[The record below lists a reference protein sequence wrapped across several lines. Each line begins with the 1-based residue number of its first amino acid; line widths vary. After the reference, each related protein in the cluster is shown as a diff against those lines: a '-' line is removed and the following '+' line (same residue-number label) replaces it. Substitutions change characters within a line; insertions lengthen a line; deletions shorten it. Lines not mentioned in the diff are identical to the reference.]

1 MEETSESEVL
11 SFMLPYNVKFKIIAG
26 ILKSKRKE
34 YVLNMEDIKRAAAQ
48 DAKFS
53 TQDALLFLG
62 NNSNNTASAPAP
74 ASTTEA
80 PTGGAPVP
88 SLRRKSSAG
97 MPRHDSG
104 GLQRQTTMSNVSASS
119 RSDGATDASRKGSR
133 SRSNTEEFYTR
144 PRGASNEN
152 PSDQNPGVGALTKQP
167 SIVTKSVSSGSNPA
181 PTVTA
186 EALIL
191 RSANATAVATSALH
205 QRLNKRKQRM
215 MRVIFQF
222 VFFK

>member
-1 MEETSESEVL
+1 MEETSEAEVL
-11 SFMLPYNVKFKIIAG
+11 SFMLPYNTKFKIIAA

-62 NNSNNTASAPAP
+62 TSAPSAPAP
-74 ASTTEA
+74 ATEA
-80 PTGGAPVP
+80 AATNQQASSASTPAA
-88 SLRRKSSAG
+88 SARRKSSAG
-97 MPRHDSG
+97 LSQHESG
-104 GLQRQTTMSNVSASS
+104 RLQRQSTASNLSTASK
-119 RSDGATDASRKGSR
+119 SDGDRGSSR
-133 SRSNTEEFYTR
+133 SRSNTEDLTAR
-144 PRGASNEN
+144 PRVGSSDVTADQTSGA
-152 PSDQNPGVGALTKQP
+152 GALVGQP
-167 SIVTKSVSSGSNPA
+167 SMKMKSVSTAAPPA
-181 PTVTA
+181 PRPSPTA

-191 RSANATAVATSALH
+191 RSANATAVAMSALH

-215 MRVIFQF
+215 IRVIFQF